1 MLNIIISLHKESLLL
16 GFKNILPIMPSVI
29 GFGLIFGL
37 TGGSGTDLPLIIISS
52 MSFIIFAGSA
62 QFVVLLA
69 IIAGEPLLG
78 LLLAGILINTRHLLY
93 GANLNEVIEA
103 KGLKKVI
110 IAYLL
115 TDEAFLITNLTK
127 KRLEENP
134 EPSRNYN
141 LDDVLIGAGF
151 TLWSIWNLTTIVGYL
166 LSEIVER
173 ILTLHENFIIS
184 ATFLGYLIMHWLGNP
199 DERKFIVILAIFS
212 IILGFLIDSSA
223 LIISILMIGILYTI
237 VFFSR
242 FQNSKEK
249 IQSVQPVED

>member
-1 MLNIIISLHKESLLL
+1 MHKDSLFL

-37 TGGSGTDLPLIIISS
+37 TGGSSTDLPLIIISS

-69 IIAGEPLLG
+69 IIKGEPLLG
-78 LLLAGILINTRHLLY
+78 LILAGVLINTRHLLY

-103 KGLKKVI
+103 KGLKKIVI
-110 IAYLL
+110 SYLL

-134 EPSRNYN
+134 KTSKKYN

-151 TLWSIWNLTTIVGYL
+151 TLWFIWNLTTILGYL
-166 LSEIVER
+166 LTEIIEQ

-184 ATFLGYLIMHWLGNP
+184 ATFLGYLIMHWRGNP
-199 DERKFIVILAIFS
+199 GERKFIGVLTIFS
-212 IILGFLIDSSA
+212 LSLAFFIDSGS
-223 LIISILMIGILYTI
+223 LIISILLIAIIYSMI
-237 VFFSR
+237 FFSR
-242 FQNSKEK
+242 FFKLQEK
-249 IQSVQPVED
+249 SSSYRPMEEG